1 MMYSNQYLIKWL
13 CGYVIGA
20 LVGLGYD
27 CFLCS
32 IVGILIGC
40 KMSVHCVLDSLEA
53 PVWYKLHAEYGA
65 YVQK

>member
-1 MMYSNQYLIKWL
+1 MYSNQYLIKRL

-27 CFLCS
+27 CFVCRDL
-32 IVGILIGC
+32 
-40 KMSVHCVLDSLEA
+40 LEA
-53 PVWYKLHAEYGA
+53 PVWYKLYAEYGA

>member
-13 CGYVIGA
+13 CGYVMGA

-32 IVGILIGC
+32 VVGILIG
-40 KMSVHCVLDSLEA
+40 
-53 PVWYKLHAEYGA
+53 YKI
-65 YVQK
+65 K